1 MVAPG
6 RAIVSLRV
14 PGSFLDVNH
23 PGGRV
28 SDTLFRGSGTSQ
40 AAGVVSGA
48 AAALIAKR
56 PSLTPDQVKA
66 LLTSTA
72 DPINA
77 DSNAAGAGASTSR
90 RPGRGDPVRRQAG
103 LPAGPVP
110 ERLPEVAAGQQERQ
124 NPAIGANGSLWNG
137 SLWSGS
143 LWSGSLWNG
152 SLWSGSLW
160 SGSLWSTYVDPTDTP

>member
-1 MVAPG
+1 
-6 RAIVSLRV
+6 
-14 PGSFLDVNH
+14 
-23 PGGRV
+23 V

-66 LLTSTA
+66 LITSTA

-77 DSNAAGAGASTSR
+77 DSNAAGAGRIDIA
-90 RPGRGDPVRRQAG
+90 AA
-103 LPAGPVP
+103 LAAPVP
-110 ERLPEVAAGQQERQ
+110 TGVRQ
-124 NPAIGANGSLWNG
+124 TFQPAQFPSDYLKSLQGNKNGKNPAIGANGSLWNG

-160 SGSLWSTYVDPTDTP
+160 SGSLWSTYVDPTDAP